1 MSVPL
6 VPNNNR
12 MKNETYTDMEN
23 VRYSLNDIG
32 LKHKT
37 DKSTITHCYLDN
49 YEKHLKHLRNEPIT
63 ILEIGVAGG
72 ASIKMW
78 REYFQNAK
86 VYGIDNNPDCAGEGI
101 FIGDHND
108 LEFMESTLNLIGF
121 CDLIIDDGSHVG
133 HDMKNLFISLFQ
145 RRVRS
150 GGLYIVEDCHT
161 LYSEH
166 YNQGSD
172 AFQFFTGLV
181 RDVDVAGRAMTGNQD
196 YAINHGMTNPPV
208 PEYSPYLKAIHFYPS
223 AYIFERK

>member
-1 MSVPL
+1 M
-6 VPNNNR
+6 
-12 MKNETYTDMEN
+12 TIYTDMEPSK
-23 VRYSLNDIG
+23 YSLNDIG
-32 LKHKT
+32 VKYKT

-49 YEKHLKHLRNEPIT
+49 YERHVEKWRNEEIT

-78 REYFQNAK
+78 REYFPKAK
-86 VYGIDNNPDCAGEGI
+86 VYGIDNNPDCAGDGV

-108 LEFMESTLNLIGF
+108 GVFLHLILSQLGKI
-121 CDLIIDDGSHVG
+121 DLLIDDGSHVG
-133 HDMKNLFISLFQ
+133 NDMKTLFKSIFPVYLKE
-145 RRVRS
+145 
-150 GGLYIVEDCHT
+150 GGLYCVEDTHC

-196 YAINHGMTNPPV
+196 YAINHGMTDPPV
-208 PEYSPYLKAIHFYPS
+208 PEYSRYLKAIHFYPS
-223 AYIFERK
+223 LYIFERK

>member
-1 MSVPL
+1 M
-6 VPNNNR
+6 
-12 MKNETYTDMEN
+12 NEIYTDKEPSLF
-23 VRYSLNDIG
+23 SLNDIG

-49 YEKHLKHLRNEPIT
+49 YEKHIEKWRNEPIT

-78 REYFQNAK
+78 REYFPNAK
-86 VYGIDNNPDCAGEGI
+86 VFGIDNNPDCAGEGI
-101 FIGDHND
+101 FIGDHNNEQFLGGTMD
-108 LEFMESTLNLIGF
+108 FYVGK

-133 HDMKNLFISLFQ
+133 NDMKTLFKRLF
-145 RRVRS
+145 RAYVKS
-150 GGLYIVEDCHT
+150 GGFYIVEDTHCI
-161 LYSEH
+161 YSEH

-196 YAINHGMTNPPV
+196 YAINHGMTEPPV
-208 PEYSPYLKAIHFYPS
+208 PEFSRYLKAMHIYTS
-223 AYIFERK
+223 LWMFERK

>member
-1 MSVPL
+1 
-6 VPNNNR
+6 
-12 MKNETYTDMEN
+12 MKTLNE
-23 VRYSLNDIG
+23 IG
-32 LKHKT
+32 VECKT

-49 YEKHLKHLRNEPIT
+49 YENHVSKWRDKEIT

-72 ASIKMW
+72 GSIKMW
-78 REYFQNAK
+78 REYFPLAK

-101 FIGDHND
+101 FIGDHN
-108 LEFMESTLNLIGF
+108 EVPFIQSVFEKIGK

-133 HDMKNLFISLFQ
+133 GDMKYLFKTLFKDWINP
-145 RRVRS
+145 
-150 GGLYIVEDCHT
+150 GGLYIVEDTHC

-181 RDVDVAGRAMTGNQD
+181 KDVDVAGRAMTGNQD
-196 YAINHGMTNPPV
+196 YAINHVMTYPLI
-208 PEYSPYLKAIHFYPS
+208 PEYSRYLKAIHFYPS

>member
-1 MSVPL
+1 
-6 VPNNNR
+6 
-12 MKNETYTDMEN
+12 MKTLNE
-23 VRYSLNDIG
+23 IG
-32 LKHKT
+32 VECKT

-49 YEKHLKHLRNEPIT
+49 YARHLEHRRNEPLT

-78 REYFQNAK
+78 REYFPNAK
-86 VYGIDNNPDCAGEGI
+86 VYGIDNNPQCAGEGI

-108 LEFMESTLNLIGF
+108 EVFMSTTMRGIGL

-133 HDMKNLFISLFQ
+133 HDMKKLFQ
-145 RRVRS
+145 QLFKYHVAA
-150 GGLYIVEDCHT
+150 GGLYIVEDTHC

-196 YAINHGMTNPPV
+196 YAINHPMTEPPV
-208 PEYSPYLKAIHFYPS
+208 PAYSRFLKAIHFYPS
-223 AYIFERK
+223 TYIFERK

>member
-1 MSVPL
+1 MTSP
-6 VPNNNR
+6 
-12 MKNETYTDMEN
+12 TIQTFTSYTE
-23 VRYSLNDIG
+23 SLNDIG
-32 LKHKT
+32 VRCGT

-49 YEKHLKHLRNEPIT
+49 YERHMGAWRNDEFT
-63 ILEIGVAGG
+63 MLEIGVAGG

-78 REYFQNAK
+78 REYFPNAK
-86 VYGIDNNPDCAGEGI
+86 VYGIDNNPDCAGDGI

-108 LEFMESTLNLIGF
+108 ANFLISVLDTIGK
-121 CDLIIDDGSHVG
+121 CRLIIDDGSHVG
-133 HDMKNLFISLFQ
+133 NDMKKLFARLFPGVVQ
-145 RRVRS
+145 S
-150 GGLYIVEDCHT
+150 GGLYIVEDTHC

-196 YAINHGMTNPPV
+196 YAINHSMTDPPV
-208 PEYSPYLKAIHFYPS
+208 PNYSRELKAIHFYPS